1 MRPEFEDAEAEA
13 FVVVDVDSGNNL
25 AYFGEE
31 AEAES
36 YVIDLLQNGPWHGR
50 EDLLALV
57 ACDKSGFGVASLL
70 GSDILPNRG

>member
-1 MRPEFEDAEAEA
+1 MRPEFDGIEAEA

-36 YVIDLLQNGPWHGR
+36 YVLDLLQGPWQER
-50 EDLLALV
+50 ADLLALV
-57 ACDKSGFGVASLL
+57 ACDKSGFGITSLL
-70 GSDILPNRG
+70 GSDIVADRG